1 MTAKKRELPRRGR
14 PLTLPADVEGS
25 AARAVGIDLQPL
37 LLFRR
42 ARVESGWIDPEGQ
55 RLTDLLN
62 RQEALRVLL
71 AGADGAPAGWGSC
84 RVDEL
89 LLVAPPPRATD
100 PSRWLPRRR
109 RRVGLRV
116 GPYRVVGT
124 AQMPPD
130 TEVEDFIAQRRQ
142 RFLPLTQCRVIMR
155 DAEYAPDVAIVNLGY
170 VREVEHLITVP

>member
-1 MTAKKRELPRRGR
+1 MTARKTELHGRGSS
-14 PLTLPADVEGS
+14 LPPDVEGS

-42 ARVESGWIDPEGQ
+42 SRVESGWIDPGGQ

-62 RQEALRVLL
+62 RQDAVRVLL
-71 AGADGAPAGWGSC
+71 AGADGAPADWESC

-89 LLVAPPPRATD
+89 LLVAPPPRPTD

-109 RRVGLRV
+109 RRVGLRI

-124 AQMPPD
+124 AHMPPE

-155 DAEYAPDVAIVNLGY
+155 DAEYAPDVAIVNIGY
-170 VREVEHLITVP
+170 VREVEHLITIP

>member
-1 MTAKKRELPRRGR
+1 MTARKTRLHARRSR
-14 PLTLPADVEGS
+14 PLGEVEGS
-25 AARAVGIDLQPL
+25 TVRAVAIDLQPL

-42 ARVESGWIDPEGQ
+42 SRVESGWIDPEGQ

-62 RQEALRVLL
+62 RQEALRLLL
-71 AGADGAPAGWGSC
+71 AGEEGEPADWVSC
-84 RVDEL
+84 RVGEL
-89 LLVAPPPRATD
+89 LLVAPPPRPTD

-124 AQMPPD
+124 AHMPPE

-155 DAEYAPDVAIVNLGY
+155 DAEYAPDVAIVNIAH
-170 VREVEHLITVP
+170 VHEVEHLITIP